1 MSASRPAHN
10 QHAACVRRDMHD
22 ECVATCTQVRKSV
35 QNHFLAGGGVINLL
49 SFGTSAIS
57 KSELGEGDSSRCDS
71 GRPVARHSA
80 AEALLVCFFL
90 SLWRLRRSCWPFR
103 RLSAANMALASGG
116 ASVEPAAD
124 PAGGTTNPAVPLI
137 LSRGGDCC
145 RE

>member
-103 RLSAANMALASGG
+103 RLSAANMALWRGLCR
-116 ASVEPAAD
+116 
-124 PAGGTTNPAVPLI
+124 AGCRPGWRYDQPGCAPDSQSWWRL
-137 LSRGGDCC
+137 LS
-145 RE
+145 